1 MHVCLVPLFNV
12 LIDNA
17 EMSLAKTD
25 RMIAGRYLAAGRA
38 GRT

>member
-1 MHVCLVPLFNV
+1 M

-25 RMIAGRYLAAGRA
+25 RFMAVEYLKLGRQPDIAGRLLDGI
-38 GRT
+38 